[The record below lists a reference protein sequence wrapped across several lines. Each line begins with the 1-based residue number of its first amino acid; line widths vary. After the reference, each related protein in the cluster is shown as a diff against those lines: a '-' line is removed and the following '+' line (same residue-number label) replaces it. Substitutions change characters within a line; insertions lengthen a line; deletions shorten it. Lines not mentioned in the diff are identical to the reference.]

1 MGTGIEEFAL
11 LEGADIGAGA
21 LGLGEGLGAA
31 GGIGATE
38 GALGAGALG
47 TVGGALE
54 TAGGA
59 LGTAGGVLGSSIAP
73 AAFGASS
80 LGLIPGAG
88 EFINGLGTFNGLA
101 DAATASGLGV
111 EGNALGQ
118 AYSGAAGL
126 NAGQGITSLTNT
138 LSNAAQNL
146 FTPSGVTG
154 LNNINTLGN
163 ITPLGEYQSPFTQL
177 ANGNV
182 TSSLS
187 NIPLDTAGNAMTG
200 GLNQFVDRSVTTPF
214 SISPSLSQVQG
225 LGTFQS
231 PISELMG
238 KGVGLTGAGESSL
251 LDVLKN
257 AGNRIYDMG
266 TDAVKSMF
274 TKKDGSLDKQA
285 LITALAFGGN
295 YFAAKQK
302 ANQLGV
308 PFDYNTYVQSKV
320 SPIQQKYAAQAPLS
334 AFVRNPQPSATMAT
348 GGRVYHASGNMV
360 TGQNTSKFNPAEF
373 EQWKQRMNAMQDQD
387 QKGQGQN
394 RQQWMQNMQAMHG
407 KLPNIQMAA
416 NGGRIGYADGNIV
429 DKKEPLYD
437 IDPLA
442 YMRNTNEAP
451 IVQINPMEKDLEKIG
466 GFAGAEGIGQLMTKN
481 ALKEA
486 ASASNATAKDFTKY
500 LNDKM
505 KTAKGSKDILNDISM
520 KEILEDSIGG
530 PPTHSQMKDFIKN
543 YYRDYFKDASLNKKF
558 ANGGRIGFEN
568 GGTNPQTPSRDF
580 RPIQLFQTY
589 QDAVAKG
596 DKDTA
601 DLAAHSLW
609 SEYKLNVGPGKKEG
623 GRIKKNIGGTLGK
636 PELYTPTQDTMMDRN
651 VPQEGLMSIKLTP
664 TKKKKGGQI
673 IQHPVRLLEGGMP
686 ELDLRAAGGYVPIGK
701 KERADDVPAMLSK
714 NEFVFTA
721 DAVRNAGGGNVNK
734 GAQKMYKLMKSLEGK
749 KVKRREANA

>member
-1 MGTGIEEFAL
+1 MGLGIEEFAL
-11 LEGADIGAGA
+11 LEGGADIGAGA

-73 AAFGASS
+73 EAFGASS

-177 ANGNV
+177 ANGNI

-257 AGNRIYDMG
+257 TGSKIYDMG

-274 TKKDGSLDKQA
+274 TKIDPVTKQSVLDKQA
-285 LITALAFGGN
+285 LITALAFGGT
-295 YFAAKQK
+295 YFQAKQK

-320 SPIQQKYAAQAPLS
+320 SPIQQKYATQAPLS

-348 GGRVYHASGNMV
+348 GGRVHHASGNMV
-360 TGQNTSKFNPAEF
+360 TGQNQTKFNPAQF
-373 EQWKQRMNAMQDQD
+373 DQWRQRMHAMQDQD

-407 KLPNIQMAA
+407 KLPNVQMAA
-416 NGGRIGYADGNIV
+416 NGNRMGLEAGGSTNPQAPNHRPAQLIQSYHDAKAKGDNDAADIAAS
-429 DKKEPLYD
+429 DLWKEFSF
-437 IDPLA
+437 
-442 YMRNTNEAP
+442 N
-451 IVQINPMEKDLEKIG
+451 INPL
-466 GFAGAEGIGQLMTKN
+466 T
-481 ALKEA
+481 
-486 ASASNATAKDFTKY
+486 
-500 LNDKM
+500 
-505 KTAKGSKDILNDISM
+505 SK
-520 KEILEDSIGG
+520 K
-530 PPTHSQMKDFIKN
+530 
-543 YYRDYFKDASLNKKF
+543 
-558 ANGGRIGFEN
+558 NGGRI
-568 GGTNPQTPSRDF
+568 
-580 RPIQLFQTY
+580 
-589 QDAVAKG
+589 
-596 DKDTA
+596 
-601 DLAAHSLW
+601 H
-609 SEYKLNVGPGKKEG
+609 
-623 GRIKKNIGGTLGK
+623 KNIGGTLGQ
-636 PELYTPTQDTMMDRN
+636 PELYTPTQDSMMDKN

-673 IQHPVRLLEGGMP
+673 IQHPVRLLDGGMP
-686 ELDLRAAGGYVPIGK
+686 ELDLRAAGGYIPVGK

-721 DAVRNAGGGNVNK
+721 DAVRNAGGGDVNK

>member
-11 LEGADIGAGA
+11 LEGGADIGAGA

-177 ANGNV
+177 ANGNI

-225 LGTFQS
+225 LGTFES

-251 LDVLKN
+251 LDTLKN
-257 AGNRIYDMG
+257 AGSRIYDLG

-274 TKKDGSLDKQA
+274 TKIDPVTKQSVLDKQA
-285 LITALAFGGN
+285 LITALVFGGT
-295 YFAAKQK
+295 YFQAKQK
-302 ANQLGV
+302 ANQLGI

-360 TGQNTSKFNPAEF
+360 TGQNQTKFNPAQF
-373 EQWKQRMNAMQDQD
+373 DQWKQRMYAMQDQD

-416 NGGRIGYADGNIV
+416 NGGRMGLEAGGSTNPQAPNHRPAQLIQSYHDAKAKGDNDAADIAAS
-429 DKKEPLYD
+429 DLWKEFSF
-437 IDPLA
+437 
-442 YMRNTNEAP
+442 N
-451 IVQINPMEKDLEKIG
+451 INPLP
-466 GFAGAEGIGQLMTKN
+466 
-481 ALKEA
+481 
-486 ASASNATAKDFTKY
+486 
-500 LNDKM
+500 
-505 KTAKGSKDILNDISM
+505 SK
-520 KEILEDSIGG
+520 K
-530 PPTHSQMKDFIKN
+530 
-543 YYRDYFKDASLNKKF
+543 
-558 ANGGRIGFEN
+558 NGGRI
-568 GGTNPQTPSRDF
+568 
-580 RPIQLFQTY
+580 
-589 QDAVAKG
+589 
-596 DKDTA
+596 
-601 DLAAHSLW
+601 H
-609 SEYKLNVGPGKKEG
+609 
-623 GRIKKNIGGTLGK
+623 KNIGGTLGK
-636 PELYTPTQDTMMDRN
+636 PELYTPTQDSMMDKN

-686 ELDLRAAGGYVPIGK
+686 ELDLRAAGGYVPMGK

-721 DAVRNAGGGNVNK
+721 DAVRNAGGGDVNK

>member
-1 MGTGIEEFAL
+1 MGTGVEELAL
-11 LEGADIGAGA
+11 ASAGTEA
-21 LGLGEGLGAA
+21 GLGAAELGLGAA
-31 GGIGATE
+31 GGIGTA
-38 GALGAGALG
+38 GALGAADAALG
-47 TVGGALE
+47 AGTLGGALE

-59 LGTAGGVLGSSIAP
+59 LGTAGGVLGGALTP
-73 AAFGASS
+73 AAIGASS

-88 EFINGLGTFNGLA
+88 EFTGLGTFNGLA

-163 ITPLGEYQSPFTQL
+163 ITPLGEYQSPLTQL
-177 ANGNV
+177 ANGNI
-182 TSSLS
+182 TTSLS
-187 NIPLDTAGNAMTG
+187 NIPLDTVGNPMTA

-257 AGNRIYDMG
+257 TGSKVYDLG
-266 TDAVKSMF
+266 SDALKSMF
-274 TKKDGSLDKQA
+274 TKIDPVTKQSVLDKQA
-285 LITALAFGGN
+285 LITALAFGGT
-295 YFAAKQK
+295 YFQAKQK

-334 AFVRNPQPSATMAT
+334 AFVKNPQPSATMAT
-348 GGRVYHASGNMV
+348 GGRVYHASGNTV
-360 TGQNTSKFNPAEF
+360 TGQNPTRFNPAEF
-373 EQWKQRMNAMQDQD
+373 DQWRQRMHAMQDQD

-407 KLPNIQMAA
+407 KLPNVQMAA
-416 NGGRIGYADGNIV
+416 NGNRMGLEAGGSTNPQAPNHRPAQLIQSYHDAKAKGDNDAADIAAS
-429 DKKEPLYD
+429 DLWKEFSF
-437 IDPLA
+437 
-442 YMRNTNEAP
+442 N
-451 IVQINPMEKDLEKIG
+451 INPL
-466 GFAGAEGIGQLMTKN
+466 T
-481 ALKEA
+481 
-486 ASASNATAKDFTKY
+486 
-500 LNDKM
+500 
-505 KTAKGSKDILNDISM
+505 SK
-520 KEILEDSIGG
+520 K
-530 PPTHSQMKDFIKN
+530 
-543 YYRDYFKDASLNKKF
+543 
-558 ANGGRIGFEN
+558 NGGRI
-568 GGTNPQTPSRDF
+568 
-580 RPIQLFQTY
+580 
-589 QDAVAKG
+589 
-596 DKDTA
+596 
-601 DLAAHSLW
+601 H
-609 SEYKLNVGPGKKEG
+609 
-623 GRIKKNIGGTLGK
+623 KNIGGTLGK
-636 PELYTPTQDTMMDRN
+636 PELYTPTQDSMMDKN

-673 IQHPVRLLEGGMP
+673 IQHPVRLLDGGMP
-686 ELDLRAAGGYVPIGK
+686 ELDLRAAGGYIPVGK

-721 DAVRNAGGGNVNK
+721 DAVRNAGGGDVNK

>member
-11 LEGADIGAGA
+11 ASAGTEA
-21 LGLGEGLGAA
+21 GLGAAELGLGAA
-31 GGIGATE
+31 GAAE
-38 GALGAGALG
+38 GAGAAGALGAADAAFGAGALG
-47 TVGGALE
+47 TAGGALE
-54 TAGGA
+54 TAGG
-59 LGTAGGVLGSSIAP
+59 VLGSTLAP
-73 AAFGASS
+73 GTFGASS
-80 LGLIPGAG
+80 LGLVPGAG
-88 EFINGLGTFNGLA
+88 EFVNGLGTFNGLT

-118 AYSGAAGL
+118 AYNGASGL
-126 NAGQGITSLTNT
+126 NAGQGITSLSNT

-187 NIPLDTAGNAMTG
+187 NIPLDTVGNPVTG
-200 GLNQFVDRSVTTPF
+200 GLNQFADRSVTTPF
-214 SISPSLSQVQG
+214 SINSTLSPVQG

-251 LDVLKN
+251 LDVLKD
-257 AGNRIYDMG
+257 AGNKVYDLG
-266 TDAVKSMF
+266 TDALKNMF

-334 AFVRNPQPSATMAT
+334 AFVRNPQSSATMAT
-348 GGRVYHASGNMV
+348 GGRVHHASGNMV

-407 KLPNIQMAA
+407 KLPNVQMA
-416 NGGRIGYADGNIV
+416 
-429 DKKEPLYD
+429 
-437 IDPLA
+437 
-442 YMRNTNEAP
+442 
-451 IVQINPMEKDLEKIG
+451 
-466 GFAGAEGIGQLMTKN
+466 
-481 ALKEA
+481 
-486 ASASNATAKDFTKY
+486 
-500 LNDKM
+500 
-505 KTAKGSKDILNDISM
+505 
-520 KEILEDSIGG
+520 
-530 PPTHSQMKDFIKN
+530 
-543 YYRDYFKDASLNKKF
+543 

-568 GGTNPQTPSRDF
+568 GGTSSQTPSRDF

-596 DKDTA
+596 DKDAA

-609 SEYKLNVGPGKKEG
+609 SEYKLNIGPGKKEG

-636 PELYTPTQDTMMDRN
+636 PELYTPTQDTMMDKN

-749 KVKRREANA
+749 KVKHKESNA

>member
-11 LEGADIGAGA
+11 ASAGTEAGLGAAELGLGAAGAAEGAGA
-21 LGLGEGLGAA
+21 LGAA
-31 GGIGATE
+31 DA
-38 GALGAGALG
+38 ALG
-47 TVGGALE
+47 TGALE

-59 LGTAGGVLGSSIAP
+59 LGTAGGALGTAGGVLGGALTP
-73 AAFGASS
+73 AAIGASS

-88 EFINGLGTFNGLA
+88 EFTGLGTFNGLA

-118 AYSGAAGL
+118 AYNGAAGL
-126 NAGQGITSLTNT
+126 NAGQGITSLSNT
-138 LSNAAQNL
+138 LSNATKNL

-163 ITPLGEYQSPFTQL
+163 ITPLGEYQSPLTQL
-177 ANGNV
+177 ANGNI

-187 NIPLDTAGNAMTG
+187 NIPLDTVGNAMTG

-257 AGNRIYDMG
+257 TGSKIYDMG

-274 TKKDGSLDKQA
+274 TKIDPVTKQSVLDKQA
-285 LITALAFGGN
+285 LITALAFGGT
-295 YFAAKQK
+295 YFQAKQK

-348 GGRVYHASGNMV
+348 GGRVHHASGNTV
-360 TGQNTSKFNPAEF
+360 TGQNPTRFNPAEF
-373 EQWKQRMNAMQDQD
+373 DQWRQRMHAMQDQD

-407 KLPNIQMAA
+407 KLPNVQMAA
-416 NGGRIGYADGNIV
+416 NGNRMGLEAGGSTNPQAPNHRPAQLIQSYHDAKAKGDNDAADIAAS
-429 DKKEPLYD
+429 DLWKEFSF
-437 IDPLA
+437 
-442 YMRNTNEAP
+442 N
-451 IVQINPMEKDLEKIG
+451 INPL
-466 GFAGAEGIGQLMTKN
+466 T
-481 ALKEA
+481 
-486 ASASNATAKDFTKY
+486 
-500 LNDKM
+500 
-505 KTAKGSKDILNDISM
+505 SK
-520 KEILEDSIGG
+520 K
-530 PPTHSQMKDFIKN
+530 
-543 YYRDYFKDASLNKKF
+543 
-558 ANGGRIGFEN
+558 NGGRI
-568 GGTNPQTPSRDF
+568 
-580 RPIQLFQTY
+580 
-589 QDAVAKG
+589 
-596 DKDTA
+596 
-601 DLAAHSLW
+601 H
-609 SEYKLNVGPGKKEG
+609 
-623 GRIKKNIGGTLGK
+623 KNIGGTLGK
-636 PELYTPTQDTMMDRN
+636 PELYTPTQDSMMDKN

-686 ELDLRAAGGYVPIGK
+686 ELDLRAAGGYIPVGK

-721 DAVRNAGGGNVNK
+721 DAVRNAGGGDVNK

>member
-1 MGTGIEEFAL
+1 M
-11 LEGADIGAGA
+11 
-21 LGLGEGLGAA
+21 
-31 GGIGATE
+31 
-38 GALGAGALG
+38 
-47 TVGGALE
+47 
-54 TAGGA
+54 
-59 LGTAGGVLGSSIAP
+59 
-73 AAFGASS
+73 
-80 LGLIPGAG
+80 
-88 EFINGLGTFNGLA
+88 
-101 DAATASGLGV
+101 
-111 EGNALGQ
+111 
-118 AYSGAAGL
+118 
-126 NAGQGITSLTNT
+126 
-138 LSNAAQNL
+138 
-146 FTPSGVTG
+146 
-154 LNNINTLGN
+154 
-163 ITPLGEYQSPFTQL
+163 
-177 ANGNV
+177 
-182 TSSLS
+182 
-187 NIPLDTAGNAMTG
+187 
-200 GLNQFVDRSVTTPF
+200 
-214 SISPSLSQVQG
+214 
-225 LGTFQS
+225 
-231 PISELMG
+231 
-238 KGVGLTGAGESSL
+238 
-251 LDVLKN
+251 
-257 AGNRIYDMG
+257 
-266 TDAVKSMF
+266 
-274 TKKDGSLDKQA
+274 
-285 LITALAFGGN
+285 
-295 YFAAKQK
+295 
-302 ANQLGV
+302 
-308 PFDYNTYVQSKV
+308 
-320 SPIQQKYAAQAPLS
+320 
-334 AFVRNPQPSATMAT
+334 
-348 GGRVYHASGNMV
+348 H
-360 TGQNTSKFNPAEF
+360 
-373 EQWKQRMNAMQDQD
+373 AMQDQD

-407 KLPNIQMAA
+407 KLPNVQMAA

-451 IVQINPMEKDLEKIG
+451 IVQINPMEKDLENIG

-486 ASASNATAKDFTKY
+486 ASASNATAEDFTKY

-568 GGTNPQTPSRDF
+568 GGTSPQTPSRDF

-749 KVKRREANA
+749 KIKHREANA

>member
-11 LEGADIGAGA
+11 ASAGTEAGLGAAELGLGAAGAAEGAGA
-21 LGLGEGLGAA
+21 LGAA
-31 GGIGATE
+31 DA
-38 GALGAGALG
+38 ALGAGTL
-47 TVGGALE
+47 GGALE

-59 LGTAGGVLGSSIAP
+59 LGTAGGVLGGALTP
-73 AAFGASS
+73 AAIGASS

-88 EFINGLGTFNGLA
+88 EFTGLGTFNGLA

-118 AYSGAAGL
+118 AYNGAAGL
-126 NAGQGITSLTNT
+126 NAGQGITSLSNT
-138 LSNAAQNL
+138 LSNATKNL

-163 ITPLGEYQSPFTQL
+163 ITPLGEYQSPLTQL
-177 ANGNV
+177 ANGNI

-257 AGNRIYDMG
+257 TGSKIYDMG

-274 TKKDGSLDKQA
+274 TKIDPVTKQSVLDKQA
-285 LITALAFGGN
+285 LITALAFGGT
-295 YFAAKQK
+295 YFQAKQK

-320 SPIQQKYAAQAPLS
+320 SPIQQKYATQAPLS
-334 AFVRNPQPSATMAT
+334 AFVKNPQPSATMAT
-348 GGRVYHASGNMV
+348 GGRVHHASGNTV
-360 TGQNTSKFNPAEF
+360 TGQNPTRFNPAEF
-373 EQWKQRMNAMQDQD
+373 DQWRQRMHAMQDQD

-407 KLPNIQMAA
+407 KLPNVQMAA
-416 NGGRIGYADGNIV
+416 NGNRMGLEAGGSTNPQAPNHRPAQLIQSYHDAKAKGDNDAADIAAS
-429 DKKEPLYD
+429 DLWKEFSF
-437 IDPLA
+437 
-442 YMRNTNEAP
+442 N
-451 IVQINPMEKDLEKIG
+451 INPL
-466 GFAGAEGIGQLMTKN
+466 T
-481 ALKEA
+481 
-486 ASASNATAKDFTKY
+486 
-500 LNDKM
+500 
-505 KTAKGSKDILNDISM
+505 SK
-520 KEILEDSIGG
+520 K
-530 PPTHSQMKDFIKN
+530 
-543 YYRDYFKDASLNKKF
+543 
-558 ANGGRIGFEN
+558 NGGRI
-568 GGTNPQTPSRDF
+568 
-580 RPIQLFQTY
+580 
-589 QDAVAKG
+589 
-596 DKDTA
+596 
-601 DLAAHSLW
+601 H
-609 SEYKLNVGPGKKEG
+609 
-623 GRIKKNIGGTLGK
+623 KNIGGTLGK
-636 PELYTPTQDTMMDRN
+636 PELYTPTQDSMMDKN

-686 ELDLRAAGGYVPIGK
+686 ELDLRAAGGYIPVGK

-721 DAVRNAGGGNVNK
+721 DAVRNAGGGDVNK